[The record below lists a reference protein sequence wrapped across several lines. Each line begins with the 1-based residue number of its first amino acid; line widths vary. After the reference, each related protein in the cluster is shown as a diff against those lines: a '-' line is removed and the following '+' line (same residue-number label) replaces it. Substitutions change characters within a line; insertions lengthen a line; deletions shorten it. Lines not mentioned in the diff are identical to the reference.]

1 MWSIVYGTLQVFFWI
16 AGRIE
21 DTRSRKIR
29 KSDLEIREQ
38 LARDAA
44 ARGEKDQ
51 HEVHGQK
58 GSEVSGA
65 D

>member
-1 MWSIVYGTLQVFFWI
+1 MWSALYGALQVVFWI

-29 KSDLEIREQ
+29 KSDLEIREE
-38 LARDAA
+38 LAREAA
-44 ARGEKDQ
+44 KKDQ

-58 GSEVSGA
+58 GTEVSGA